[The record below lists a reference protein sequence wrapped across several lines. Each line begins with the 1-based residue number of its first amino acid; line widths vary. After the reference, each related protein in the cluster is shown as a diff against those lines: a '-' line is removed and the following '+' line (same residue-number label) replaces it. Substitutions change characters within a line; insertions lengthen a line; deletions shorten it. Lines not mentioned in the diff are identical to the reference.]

1 MELINNQYT
10 IGGVKVSEVA
20 AEFGTL
26 VYIYDAS
33 TIKNQVETFK
43 KAFEGI
49 NLQIKYAMKAN
60 SNISI
65 LKLMKKL
72 GTGIDSVSIPEIE
85 MALIAGFK
93 PGEIVFTPN
102 VVDFEEIRQAIK
114 IGTAINI
121 ENLSNLEKL
130 GIEYGSSVPCF
141 IRLNPNIIAEAESQ
155 KVEAWHKQSKFG
167 ISLNQ
172 FDKLR
177 EIVHKYK
184 ICVNGIHLHSSHVIM
199 SKDVFLKGAKI
210 IFDLAKEFPDLEYF
224 DFGGGISV
232 VPSDD
237 DKVFSISDLGDLF
250 KKVFSEFCKEYG
262 RELQLWFEPGRF
274 LVSTAGYLLST
285 AEILKTNGQTD
296 FVGINSGFSHLI
308 RPMFYN
314 AWHKIVNIS
323 NPGGKEK
330 EYTIVGNL
338 CEIDNFAKNRL
349 MNEVREKD
357 LLIIENAGAY
367 GFSMS
372 SHYNSRPKPS
382 EVMIVNGEAKLIRK
396 RDGLDDFLR
405 NQVEI
410 EY

>member
-1 MELINNQYT
+1 MNLINNEYT
-10 IGGVKVSEVA
+10 IGGVLVSDIA
-20 AEFGTL
+20 AKFETP
-26 VYIYDAS
+26 VYIYDALI
-33 TIKNQVETFK
+33 IKSQVEIFK
-43 KAFEGI
+43 KAFEGVDM
-49 NLQIKYAMKAN
+49 QIKYAMKAN

-72 GTGIDSVSIPEIE
+72 GTGIDSVSIPEIQ
-85 MALIAGFK
+85 MALKAGFK
-93 PGEIVFTPN
+93 ANEIVFTPN

-130 GIEYGSSVPCF
+130 GKEFGESVPCF
-141 IRLNPNIIAEAESQ
+141 IRLNPNVVAEAESE

-172 FDKLR
+172 FDKLH
-177 EIVHKYK
+177 EIIKKYR
-184 ICVNGIHLHSSHVIM
+184 IRVNGIHLHSSHVIM
-199 SKDVFLKGAKI
+199 SKEVFLKGAKI
-210 IFDLAKEFPDLEYF
+210 IFDLAKEFPHLEYF

-232 VPSDD
+232 VQSDD
-237 DKVFSISDLGDLF
+237 DQVFNINDLGQLF

-274 LVSTAGYLLST
+274 LVSTAGYLLT
-285 AEILKTNGQTD
+285 TVEIIKTNGQTN

-314 AWHKIVNIS
+314 AWHNIVNIS
-323 NPGGKEK
+323 NPEGEEK
-330 EYTIVGNL
+330 EYTVVGNL
-338 CEIDNFAKNRL
+338 CEIDNFAKNKVL
-349 MNEVREKD
+349 NNVREKD

-372 SHYNSRPKPS
+372 SHYNSRPKPA
-382 EVMIVNGEAKLIRK
+382 EVLIINGKAKLIRK
-396 RDGLDDFLR
+396 RDGFEDFMR

-410 EY
+410 EL